1 MLYCYFRG
9 HGIEKEVS
17 TMATESGLSSV
28 LSLSTINYY
37 VLTAVM
43 NATKNEVTKLPYRQN
58 SCVRSYDVEDKG
70 RN

>member
-1 MLYCYFRG
+1 
-9 HGIEKEVS
+9 
-17 TMATESGLSSV
+17 MATENGLSSV

-58 SCVRSYDVEDKG
+58 SCVRSYDVEDEG
-70 RN
+70 RNQS